1 MNNFDFYNP
10 VNVVFGEGVLTSLG
24 EKAIQYGKKAVLVS
38 YTDISFFGDLF
49 DISHKSLEQS
59 GIEYKDY
66 LVVEANPTIAQAK
79 GGVALC
85 KAFGADIVIGIV
97 GGSAMDCAKVIAA
110 GVKYEHDLTK
120 MIAFAIQM
128 GVKYHRR
135 MRCR

>member
-79 GGVALC
+79 GGVACIFRTHLNTLS
-85 KAFGADIVIGIV
+85 GAL
-97 GGSAMDCAKVIAA
+97 
-110 GVKYEHDLTK
+110 EHFDGNT
-120 MIAFAIQM
+120 
-128 GVKYHRR
+128 
-135 MRCR
+135 